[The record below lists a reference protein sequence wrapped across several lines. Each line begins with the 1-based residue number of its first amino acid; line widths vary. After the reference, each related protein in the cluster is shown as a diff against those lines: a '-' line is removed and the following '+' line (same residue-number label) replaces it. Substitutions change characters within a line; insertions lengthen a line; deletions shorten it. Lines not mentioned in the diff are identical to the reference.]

1 VQKNKPGT
9 YSVRDSYPGVKQQE
23 VKQQEVDENNFDLL
37 FDLLSIR

>member
-1 VQKNKPGT
+1 
-9 YSVRDSYPGVKQQE
+9 VKQQE